1 MSSKKKI
8 IKLIKLIL
16 FYYIKFYFR
25 AVFGP
30 GVGPKTVT
38 LAQSHGGIPMEPP
51 TQIIAYEGIQIRS
64 KTLPIPISTPMAA
77 TQTTSVTASSIPTSP
92 ILKAQLSAP
101 TSSTQQ
107 NSPLVKREI
116 LGKVI

>member
-1 MSSKKKI
+1 
-8 IKLIKLIL
+8 
-16 FYYIKFYFR
+16 
-25 AVFGP
+25 
-30 GVGPKTVT
+30 
-38 LAQSHGGIPMEPP
+38 MEPP

-116 LGKVI
+116 LGKVIQFYFIFNYKFILKLFKYVINIYVV